1 MRRSFF
7 LYLFV
12 FALVVIVIQYSNAS
26 KMMGSK
32 NERIEYLEEELDRIS
47 RQEDSLASLN
57 ASLNYFSLESNE
69 GAMNYLEEN
78 GYDVQ
83 EVVQMVEYEV
93 ISGNKASEDHE
104 LVPFEGMDGN
114 MRINKIKI
122 LNHRWILADFT
133 DGSYWGELF
142 ITYFLDENGQLELR
156 TDKSV
161 LYPGN

>member
-12 FALVVIVIQYSNAS
+12 FALVVIVIQYANAN
-26 KMMGSK
+26 KMMDSK
-32 NERIEYLEEELDRIS
+32 NERIEYLEEELDRIT
-47 RQEDSLASLN
+47 RQEDSLATLN

-78 GYDVQ
+78 GYDVR
-83 EVVQMVEYEV
+83 EVAKMIEYEV
-93 ISGNKASEDHE
+93 ISGNKASVDHE

-142 ITYFLDENGQLELR
+142 IMYFLDENGQLELR
-156 TDKSV
+156 TEKSV

>member
-12 FALVVIVIQYSNAS
+12 FALIVIVIQYVNAS
-26 KMMGSK
+26 KMMDSRDD
-32 NERIEYLEEELDRIS
+32 RIQYLEEELERTTR
-47 RQEDSLASLN
+47 RQDSLATVN
-57 ASLNYFSLESNE
+57 ASSDYFSLDSNE
-69 GAMNYLEEN
+69 GAMTYLEEN

-83 EVVQMVEYEV
+83 EVAQRIEYEV
-93 ISGNKASEDHE
+93 ISGNKPSEDHE

-142 ITYFLDENGQLELR
+142 ITYFLDEDGRLELR
-156 TDKSV
+156 TEKSV